1 MCDKIKNPRGA
12 GRKTLGSEAR
22 TERVQLRLE
31 PWIVH
36 RVDSLCRQAG
46 LTRSEAIRQA
56 ILFYLSETE
65 KQLGGQNYYDESEP
79 RNL

>member
-12 GRKTLGSEAR
+12 GRKPLGSEAR

-36 RVDSLCRQAG
+36 RIETLCRRTG
-46 LTRSEAIRQA
+46 LSKSEAIRQA
-56 ILFYLSETE
+56 ILFYLTETE